1 MNPQRKAKLLN
12 YFYVRDSRLLFVL
25 FTSRWFRYSFALCLS
40 IAIGV
45 PIAVTKFIPA
55 TKPGFRPEI
64 HISLLDWIQSE
75 ALARTARKAVDSAQP
90 TLAFSSWRTAIG
102 NNPGRADFNRDYL
115 KALVRMDKK
124 RDHWKDATRTT
135 FWLLHLSNT
144 NQSDLELAAKTF
156 ETYRLDQ
163 LVIQSIDAYSGKQS
177 IELSRSYLRALFRT
191 GQDDAF
197 RDHWRVAPAGASN
210 DPTMELYQVAFNAS
224 QGNASQVSQ
233 ARTMLEQAG
242 TDPQFHLISKQ
253 LQLHICHRQ
262 GDLKTFETLLIT
274 LIENFNDSISDHLL
288 YWDLLKKSGRVELA
302 RARAKEFILPPQTG
316 FQVVKIADAYTSLAL
331 PELAISYLKNFS
343 GEYGFQAQS
352 QYAQASLLIAEE
364 RWPDVHQ
371 FALEIRNSEKTSA
384 PFLAFSYYLEGLSA
398 IRRGRTQDANVAFQ
412 KIRNYSMEGS
422 NLGLY
427 VGSNLWDLGYLD
439 EAYAVLSPERQ
450 RYANNLTYWQLM
462 LELSKSN
469 QTAIQM
475 LIAAENLFRLSPD
488 HLPNQIN
495 YASLLISQ
503 RTQLERALSLT
514 FDALIKAPNSLPVQ
528 INYAQALAI
537 TGRPDKAA
545 QILSSIDSNHFDTTQ
560 WQGFAFAWL
569 TVHHQKKDAKK
580 IQSIAKRVIPDLL
593 LPGDRKYFEV
603 IVQWARNHEDSAEAL
618 IGING

>member
-12 YFYVRDSRLLFVL
+12 YFYARDSRLLFVL

-55 TKPGFRPEI
+55 TKPRFRPEI
-64 HISLLDWIQSE
+64 HFSLLDWTQAE
-75 ALARTARKAVDSAQP
+75 ALARTARKAVELAEP
-90 TLAFSSWRTAIG
+90 ALAFSSWRMAIG
-102 NNPGRADFNRDYL
+102 NNPGKADFNRDYL

-124 RDHWKDATRTT
+124 RDHWKDAIQTS

-177 IELSRSYLRALFRT
+177 VELAQSYLRALFRT
-191 GQDDAF
+191 GRDDAF
-197 RDHWRVAPAGASN
+197 RDHWSAAPTGVSN
-210 DPTMELYQVAFNAS
+210 DPTMKLYQVAFNAS
-224 QGNASQVSQ
+224 QGTASQVSQ
-233 ARTMLEQAG
+233 ARTILEQAG
-242 TDPQFHLISKQ
+242 TDPQFQLISKQ
-253 LQLHICHRQ
+253 LQLQICHRQ
-262 GDLKTFETLLIT
+262 GDLRTFETILKT
-274 LIENFNDSISDHLL
+274 LTENFDDSISDHLL

-302 RARAKEFILPPQTG
+302 RSRAKEFILPPQTG
-316 FQVVKIADAYTSLAL
+316 FHVVKIADAYTSLDL

-352 QYAQASLLIAEE
+352 QYTQASLLIAEE
-364 RWPDVHQ
+364 RWPDVHR
-371 FALEIRNSEKTSA
+371 FALEIRNSERTSA

-398 IRRGRTQDANVAFQ
+398 IRRGRTQDAKVAFQ
-412 KIRNYSMEGS
+412 QIRNYSMEGS

-427 VGSNLWDLGYLD
+427 VGSNLWDLGYLE

-475 LIAAENLFRLSPD
+475 LIAAENLFRLGPD

-503 RTQLERALSLT
+503 RTQLERALGLT

-528 INYAQALAI
+528 VNYAQALAI

-545 QILSSIDSNHFDTTQ
+545 QILSSIDSKHFDTTQ

-569 TVHHQKKDAKK
+569 TVHHQKRDAQK
-580 IQSIAKRVIPDLL
+580 IQSLAKRVIPDLL

>member
-1 MNPQRKAKLLN
+1 
-12 YFYVRDSRLLFVL
+12 
-25 FTSRWFRYSFALCLS
+25 
-40 IAIGV
+40 
-45 PIAVTKFIPA
+45 
-55 TKPGFRPEI
+55 
-64 HISLLDWIQSE
+64 
-75 ALARTARKAVDSAQP
+75 
-90 TLAFSSWRTAIG
+90 
-102 NNPGRADFNRDYL
+102 
-115 KALVRMDKK
+115 
-124 RDHWKDATRTT
+124 
-135 FWLLHLSNT
+135 
-144 NQSDLELAAKTF
+144 
-156 ETYRLDQ
+156 
-163 LVIQSIDAYSGKQS
+163 
-177 IELSRSYLRALFRT
+177 
-191 GQDDAF
+191 
-197 RDHWRVAPAGASN
+197 
-210 DPTMELYQVAFNAS
+210 
-224 QGNASQVSQ
+224 
-233 ARTMLEQAG
+233 
-242 TDPQFHLISKQ
+242 
-253 LQLHICHRQ
+253 
-262 GDLKTFETLLIT
+262 
-274 LIENFNDSISDHLL
+274 
-288 YWDLLKKSGRVELA
+288 
-302 RARAKEFILPPQTG
+302 
-316 FQVVKIADAYTSLAL
+316 
-331 PELAISYLKNFS
+331 
-343 GEYGFQAQS
+343 
-352 QYAQASLLIAEE
+352 
-364 RWPDVHQ
+364 
-371 FALEIRNSEKTSA
+371 
-384 PFLAFSYYLEGLSA
+384 
-398 IRRGRTQDANVAFQ
+398 
-412 KIRNYSMEGS
+412 MEGS

-528 INYAQALAI
+528 VNYAQALAI